1 MYGGGSRAV
10 VFDFFAGVSDVDTG
24 VREVVDALVDVS
36 GFSTDVELCSRP
48 SMSDASST
56 FNAPPSSR

>member
-10 VFDFFAGVSDVDTG
+10 VFDFFAGVDDVDTG
-24 VREVVDALVDVS
+24 VREVVDAPVDVS
-36 GFSTDVELCSRP
+36 GFSTDVELCSTRP
-48 SMSDASST
+48 PMSDAST